1 MQDLFEAAKEARSHA
16 YCPYSAY
23 QVGSAIRG
31 VDGHIYV
38 GCNVENIS
46 FGATIC
52 AERMAIG
59 AMIVAGCAK
68 FSEVMVV
75 TKDGGTPCGMCLQVL
90 LELAAEGAV
99 VHVATPAGVGASHAL
114 KSLMPLAF
122 QSDEVKTQG

>member
-1 MQDLFEAAKEARSHA
+1 MQDLFESALRARENA

-31 VDGHIYV
+31 ENGRIYV

-59 AMIVAGCAK
+59 AMMVDGCAK

-90 LELAAEGAV
+90 FELAAEGAV
-99 VHVATPAGVGASHAL
+99 VHVATPAGVRASFPLA
-114 KSLMPLAF
+114 SLMPQAF